1 MTVKLHGRVIL
12 KGEIHVLTGLHIG
25 GSPGALEIG
34 GLDLPVIRDA
44 RGFPYIPGSSLKGK
58 MRSLWE
64 KWNNAPQNWPIG
76 KGVKIHVCEKADAYQ
91 QCEVCPIYGVPG
103 QLEASAPTRLTARDV
118 PLDPAS
124 LEGATTDL
132 PYTEVKWEAAIDR
145 VTSAATPRQIE
156 RVPAGAVFR
165 QPKADGKEAGPI
177 EFLVFS
183 FYEPEDVDRFGDVLT
198 ALQLVEDDY
207 LGGQGSRG
215 SGKVAFRHLQLVCKG
230 PDYDHP
236 VALPDGE
243 DFDTLQDLLAEKQSV
258 LEKVR
263 EVIFSQG
270 G

>member
-1 MTVKLHGRVIL
+1 MAVKLYGRVIL
-12 KGEIHVLTGLHIG
+12 KGEIHALTGLHIG

-44 RGFPYIPGSSLKGK
+44 QGFPYIPGSSIKGK

-64 KWNNAPQNWPIG
+64 KWNKASQNWSIG
-76 KGVKIHVCEKADAYQ
+76 TGVSIHVCEKADAYRR
-91 QCEVCPIYGVPG
+91 CKVCPIYGVPG

-118 PLDPAS
+118 PLDPDS

-165 QPKADGKEAGPI
+165 QPRADRKEAGPI

-183 FYEPEDVDRFGDVLT
+183 FYEPEDVGRFGDVLT

-207 LGGQGSRG
+207 LGGHGSRG

-236 VALPDGE
+236 VTLPEEG
-243 DFDTLQDLLAEKQSV
+243 DFDTLQDLLAEKQAV
-258 LEKVR
+258 LERVR

>member
-1 MTVKLHGRVIL
+1 MTVKLYGRVIL
-12 KGEIHVLTGLHIG
+12 KGEIHALTGLHIG
-25 GSPGALEIG
+25 GSPAALEIG

-44 RGFPYIPGSSLKGK
+44 KGFPYIPGSSLKGK

-64 KWNNAPQNWPIG
+64 KWNNALQNWSIG
-76 KGVKIHVCEKADAYQ
+76 KGVKIHICEKAKDYNE
-91 QCEVCPIYGVPG
+91 CNVCPIYGVPG

-118 PLDPAS
+118 PLDPTS

-165 QPKADGKEAGPI
+165 QPQADGQPAGPI

-183 FYEPEDVDRFGDVLT
+183 FYEPKDVDRFGDVLT

-207 LGGQGSRG
+207 LGGHGSRG
-215 SGKVAFRHLQLVCKG
+215 SGKVAFRHLQVVCKG
-230 PDYDHP
+230 RDYDNP
-236 VALPDGE
+236 LVVPEGGDYA
-243 DFDTLQDLLAEKQSV
+243 TLQDLLAQKEAV
-258 LEKVR
+258 LAKVR
-263 EVIFSQG
+263 EVIFSEG